1 MKHIYDND
9 GEKLFSVRKDGTV
22 ADKHNKKVVG
32 KIDGD
37 KIIDNDGKIM
47 YKMKQF
53 TKWKL
58 LFHFTQK
65 YII

>member
-9 GEKLFSVRKDGTV
+9 GEKLYSVRKDGTI

-37 KIIDNDGKIM
+37 KIVDND
-47 YKMKQF
+47 
-53 TKWKL
+53 
-58 LFHFTQK
+58 
-65 YII
+65 